1 LARLI
6 IDNRKGIPRGTM
18 RGKFIT
24 FEGIDGC
31 GKTTV
36 SRRVAARLRREGKI
50 CTWTCEPTKSWLG
63 DAVCRGWAEDVGPFT
78 EAFLFMADRVEHVDW
93 ICSRM
98 AGGSIVVSDR
108 YLDSTLA
115 YQSAGVDEELAVG
128 MMDWIRRCHL
138 PFLLLPDI
146 TIYLKVS
153 PETGISR
160 LSGRKGRTK
169 FEKLNFLRRVACN
182 YDAIAALEPGRVKV
196 VDASCKLETVVGGAL
211 AEVKKIL

>member
-1 LARLI
+1 
-6 IDNRKGIPRGTM
+6 M
-18 RGKFIT
+18 RGRFIT

-36 SRRVAARLRREGKI
+36 SRRVAARLRKEGQK
-50 CTWTCEPTKSWLG
+50 CAWTCEPTAGWLG
-63 DAVCRGWAEDVGPFT
+63 DAVRRGWAEDVGPFT

-98 AGGSIVVSDR
+98 SGGSNVISDR

-115 YQSAGVDEELAVG
+115 YQSAGVDDDLVPG

-146 TIYLKVS
+146 TLFLRV
-153 PETGISR
+153 PPVTAMGR
-160 LSGRKGRTK
+160 LSGRSGRTK
-169 FEKLNFLRRVACN
+169 FEKLAFLGKVAQN

-196 VDASCKLETVVGGAL
+196 IDASSDLKTVVERSL
-211 AEVKKIL
+211 EEIRKVLKP

>member
-1 LARLI
+1 MGR
-6 IDNRKGIPRGTM
+6 M
-18 RGKFIT
+18 RGRFIS

-36 SRRVAARLRREGKI
+36 SRRVGARLRKEGTK
-50 CTWTCEPTKSWLG
+50 CSWTCEPTKSWLG
-63 DAVCRGWAEDVGPFT
+63 DAVRRGWSEKLGPFS

-98 AGGSIVVSDR
+98 ARGNTVISDR

-115 YQSAGVDEELAVG
+115 YQSAGVDEELAPG

-138 PFLLLPDI
+138 PFLLLPDV
-146 TIYLKVS
+146 TIYLRLK
-153 PETGISR
+153 PDMAMER
-160 LSGRKGRTK
+160 LSGRMCRTK
-169 FEKLNFLRRVACN
+169 FERAAFLGRVARN

-196 VDASCKLETVVGGAL
+196 IDASAALNTVVELSL
-211 AEVKKIL
+211 AQIRKILKP

>member
-1 LARLI
+1 MARLI
-6 IDNRKGIPRGTM
+6 IDNRNGIPIGRM

-36 SRRVAARLRREGKI
+36 SRRVAAILRKGGKA
-50 CTWTCEPTKSWLG
+50 CAWTCEPTDSWLG
-63 DAVCRGWAEDVGPFT
+63 DAVRRGWKEDVGPFT

-98 AGGSIVVSDR
+98 AKGSMVISDR

-115 YQSAGVDEELAVG
+115 YQSAGVDDELATG

-146 TIYLKVS
+146 TLYLRLP
-153 PETGISR
+153 PEKAMGR

-169 FEKLNFLRRVACN
+169 FEKLAFLGKVAKN

-196 VDASCKLETVVGGAL
+196 IDASNDLKTVVERSL
-211 AEVKKIL
+211 VEIRKIL